1 MNLSQQLT
9 QLLAHFGVLGPE
21 VFVALAFLLVV
32 TADLIWGKTPDAATG
47 LNSLTAVLL
56 LVAGWLVTRQ
66 LLGETGGFLFG
77 KLLLLDGQALFF
89 KLLVTLAALITVGHV
104 RVMKYRVAG
113 EFYALLLALLLGLY
127 LMTMAV
133 NLLSIYL
140 AVELVSICS
149 YVLTGFS
156 GDRRG
161 AEGAVKYALFGAVS
175 AAVMLYG
182 MSLLYGLTASLDV
195 TDPAFTR
202 HFTQADPLAA
212 GVALLLTL
220 GGLFFKISAV
230 PFHFWNPDV
239 YEAAPTPIVSFFS
252 VAPKAAGFLVL
263 MRLEAVLPAEWAA
276 IFAGVALLSLAV
288 GTFSAL
294 WQREAKRLLAYSS
307 IAQSG
312 FVLVGLA
319 AVSDF
324 GFRTATFY
332 LATYL
337 FATMGAFFLV
347 DLLVKVAPTAWSERV
362 PGPSPSPETNLL
374 SRQEMAASAES
385 APTRT
390 SEPPFSYSFSRFNG
404 LGLRRPLPAV
414 ALTLVMLALVGFP
427 LTAGFSA
434 KLLIFSSLWE
444 TYQAS
449 GNALLGGLL
458 GFGLLST
465 VVSLAF
471 YLKLPFLLF
480 FRKPD
485 ENPSEPT
492 RLTVGQLLLLAV
504 LVLPI
509 LVLFFK
515 ADWLMNFLES
525 L

>member
-1 MNLSQQLT
+1 MNLSQHLT

-21 VFVALAFLLVV
+21 VFVAVAFLLVV
-32 TADLIWGKTPDAATG
+32 TADLIWGKTPAGKTG
-47 LNSLTAVLL
+47 LNSFTAALL

-89 KLLVTLAALITVGHV
+89 KLLVTLAALVTVGHV

-202 HFTQADPLAA
+202 HFAQADGLAA

-239 YEAAPTPIVSFFS
+239 YEAAPTPVVSFFS

-347 DLLVKVAPTAWSERV
+347 DLLVKNKTHFYPSEE
-362 PGPSPSPETNLL
+362 GIYT
-374 SRQEMAASAES
+374 
-385 APTRT
+385 
-390 SEPPFSYSFSRFNG
+390 FSRFNG

-471 YLKLPFLLF
+471 YLKIPFLLF

-485 ENPSEPT
+485 EHLEPT
-492 RLTVGQLLLLAV
+492 RLSVGQALLLAA

-515 ADWLMNFLES
+515 ADWLMNFLEG

>member
-1 MNLSQQLT
+1 
-9 QLLAHFGVLGPE
+9 
-21 VFVALAFLLVV
+21 
-32 TADLIWGKTPDAATG
+32 
-47 LNSLTAVLL
+47 
-56 LVAGWLVTRQ
+56 
-66 LLGETGGFLFG
+66 
-77 KLLLLDGQALFF
+77 
-89 KLLVTLAALITVGHV
+89 
-104 RVMKYRVAG
+104 
-113 EFYALLLALLLGLY
+113 
-127 LMTMAV
+127 
-133 NLLSIYL
+133 
-140 AVELVSICS
+140 
-149 YVLTGFS
+149 
-156 GDRRG
+156 
-161 AEGAVKYALFGAVS
+161 
-175 AAVMLYG
+175 
-182 MSLLYGLTASLDV
+182 
-195 TDPAFTR
+195 
-202 HFTQADPLAA
+202 
-212 GVALLLTL
+212 
-220 GGLFFKISAV
+220 
-230 PFHFWNPDV
+230 V

-276 IFAGVALLSLAV
+276 IFATVAMLSLAV

-332 LATYL
+332 LANYL
-337 FATMGAFFLV
+337 FATMGAFFLLDV
-347 DLLVKVAPTAWSERV
+347 LVKNRTY
-362 PGPSPSPETNLL
+362 PS
-374 SRQEMAASAES
+374 QEG
-385 APTRT
+385 
-390 SEPPFSYSFSRFNG
+390 SYVFSRFNG

-449 GNALLGGLL
+449 GNALLGSLL
-458 GFGLLST
+458 LFGLLST

-485 ENPSEPT
+485 ENVSEPPH
-492 RLTVGQLLLLAV
+492 LSLGQLLLLAA

-509 LVLFFK
+509 LLLFFK

>member
-1 MNLSQQLT
+1 LNLSQQLT

-21 VFVALAFLLVV
+21 VLVAVAFLLVV
-32 TADLIWGKTPDAATG
+32 TADLIWGKTPEGKTG
-47 LNSLTAVLL
+47 LNTFTALL
-56 LVAGWLVTRQ
+56 LVAAGGLIAWQ
-66 LLGETGGFLFG
+66 LQGETGGFLFG

-89 KLLVTLAALITVGHV
+89 KLLVTLAALVTVGHV
-104 RVMKYRVAG
+104 RAMNYRVAG
-113 EFYALLLALLLGLY
+113 EFYALLLAMLLGLY

-202 HFTQADPLAA
+202 HFAQADGLAA
-212 GVALLLTL
+212 GTALLLTL

-239 YEAAPTPIVSFFS
+239 YEAAPTPVVSFFS
-252 VAPKAAGFLVL
+252 VAPKAAGFLIL

-276 IFAGVALLSLAV
+276 IFATVAILSLAV

-294 WQREAKRLLAYSS
+294 WQQEAKRLLAYSS

-337 FATMGAFFLV
+337 FATMGAFFLLDV
-347 DLLVKVAPTAWSERV
+347 LVKDATQPY
-362 PGPSPSPETNLL
+362 PSQKGTY
-374 SRQEMAASAES
+374 A
-385 APTRT
+385 
-390 SEPPFSYSFSRFNG
+390 FSRFNG

-458 GFGLLST
+458 LFGLLST

-485 ENPSEPT
+485 EKADPI
-492 RLTVGQLLLLAV
+492 RLTVGQSLLLTA

-509 LVLFFK
+509 LLLFFK
-515 ADWLMNFLES
+515 ADWLMNFLEG